1 MGNQEIRGVLELLK
15 DGEAVHRVHNIE
27 ITLAQQR
34 VIDEAEIEFT
44 HAVFYPYSIPLEK
57 QQ

>member
-1 MGNQEIRGVLELLK
+1 MGKHEIRGVLELLK
-15 DGEAVHRVHNIE
+15 DGEVQHRVHNIE

-44 HAVFYPYSIPLEK
+44 HAVFYPYSVPLEK